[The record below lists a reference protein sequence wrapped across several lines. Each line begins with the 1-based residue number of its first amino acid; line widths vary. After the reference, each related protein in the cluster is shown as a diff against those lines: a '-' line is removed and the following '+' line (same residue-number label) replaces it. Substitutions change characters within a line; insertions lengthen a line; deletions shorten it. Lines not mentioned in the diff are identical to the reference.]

1 MLEATPESV
10 RAALGFP
17 FDDTPPPELDKVYK
31 QLYLGLTLCV
41 AREPDKN
48 WYKLKQ
54 KWTDSG
60 CRGLEILFKNPTDQ
74 EVDRLWH
81 ELDPD
86 PACQESH
93 YWRTILIS
101 LYADVHQRPYLY
113 IPQKPLTILLNELD
127 PLLCGF
133 LGEFGRVSIKS
144 DHLIL
149 SNYLYHESILGRP
162 VPLDEMIVLRE
173 AGLV

>member
-10 RAALGFP
+10 RAVLGFS
-17 FDDTPPPELDKVYK
+17 FDEALPTGLDKLYK
-31 QLYLGLTLCV
+31 QLYLGLSLCI
-41 AREPDKN
+41 ARAPEKN
-48 WYKLKQ
+48 WHKLKQ
-54 KWTDSG
+54 KWSESG
-60 CRGLEILFKNPTDQ
+60 CRGLEILFKHPTDQ

-86 PACQESH
+86 PACQSSY
-93 YWRTILIS
+93 YWRTILIN
-101 LYADVHQRPYLY
+101 LYADVHQRPHLY
-113 IPQKPLTILLNELD
+113 IPHKPLMILLNEFD

-133 LGEFGRVSIKS
+133 LSEFGRMSIRS
-144 DHLIL
+144 DHVIL

-162 VPLDEMIVLRE
+162 VTLDEMTALRE

>member
-1 MLEATPESV
+1 MLEATTESV

-17 FDDTPPPELDKVYK
+17 FDETPPPALDKVYK
-31 QLYLGLTLCV
+31 QLYLGLSLCI
-41 AREPDKN
+41 ARAPEQN
-48 WYKLKQ
+48 WQELKR
-54 KWTDSG
+54 KWTESG
-60 CRGLEILFKNPTDQ
+60 GRGLEILFRNPTDE
-74 EVDRLWH
+74 EVDQLWR
-81 ELDPD
+81 ELNPD
-86 PACQESH
+86 PWRQESY

-101 LYADVHQRPYLY
+101 LYAGVHQRPDLY

-144 DHLIL
+144 DHVIL

-162 VPLDEMIVLRE
+162 IPLDEMIELRQ